1 MNIKNFKS
9 FCMAAL
15 LALSSFEAQAQDVII
30 RRNTTTTTTTTS
42 TTTVSKPKPKPNKPS
57 PTDFPGQTFT
67 ANGVSFK
74 MIPVEGGTFTMG
86 ATSEQGSDVGSDEKP
101 AHQVTLSSYY
111 IGETEVTQ
119 ELWEAVMGSNPSNFK
134 GTNRPVEKVSWDD
147 CKSFIEKLNSL
158 TGENFRLPTEAEWEY
173 AARGGSKGQGH
184 KYSGSNSLSK
194 VAWHIDN
201 SGYKT
206 HPVKQKSPNE
216 LGIYDMSGNVREWCQ
231 DWKGAY
237 SDGSQTNPTG
247 PTSGSYRV
255 YRGGCWG
262 GGGDLCRV
270 SYRDSRLPGSSAGD
284 LGFRLAL

>member
-1 MNIKNFKS
+1 
-9 FCMAAL
+9 
-15 LALSSFEAQAQDVII
+15 
-30 RRNTTTTTTTTS
+30 
-42 TTTVSKPKPKPNKPS
+42 
-57 PTDFPGQTFT
+57 
-67 ANGVSFK
+67 
-74 MIPVEGGTFTMG
+74 
-86 ATSEQGSDVGSDEKP
+86 
-101 AHQVTLSSYY
+101 
-111 IGETEVTQ
+111 
-119 ELWEAVMGSNPSNFK
+119 MGSNPSNFK

-147 CKSFIEKLNSL
+147 CKSFIDKLNAL

-173 AARGGSKGQGH
+173 AARGGGKGQGH

-237 SDGSQTNPTG
+237 SDSSQTNPTG

-270 SYRDSRLPGSSAGD
+270 SYRDSCLPGSSVGD